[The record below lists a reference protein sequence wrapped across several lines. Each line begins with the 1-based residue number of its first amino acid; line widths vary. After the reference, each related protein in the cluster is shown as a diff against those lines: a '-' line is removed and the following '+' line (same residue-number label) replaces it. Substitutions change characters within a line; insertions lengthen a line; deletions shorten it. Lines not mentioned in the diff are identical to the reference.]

1 MKTML
6 IVDGDGLLVRSH
18 YAVGKDIMTKAD
30 LEVGGVDKFV
40 HVLRRQIRT
49 WDADAVFIALDPMG
63 PTTVRHKEYKEYK
76 DYKGNREPK
85 PPGLVHSKSILGSIM
100 TAMGAAVHNDDEY
113 EADDLVAAM
122 VHATAGG
129 EWRAVVSSH
138 DKDLLGLTTYDHVII
153 APPVQIE
160 PIKREDVFTKMK
172 VRADQI
178 MDYLALLG
186 DEADNIPGVDGCGKG
201 KASALL
207 EKYGTLESIV
217 AAAERGEI
225 ANKLGECIRRQG
237 KRAVAF
243 RDLMV
248 LRHHAPILDVAAC
261 VIGEPAYNTLLPLL
275 LENNLMALYKEALAD
290 STATGA

>member
-18 YAVGKDIMTKAD
+18 YAVGKDIMTVNN

-40 HVLRRQIRT
+40 QVLRRQIRT
-49 WDADAVFIALDPMG
+49 WDADAVFLAFDPTG
-63 PTTVRHKEYKEYK
+63 PTTVRHKEYK

-85 PPGLVHSKSILGSIM
+85 PPGLIHSKSIIAGIM
-100 TAMGAAVHNDDEY
+100 AAMGAAVYNHDDY

-153 APPVQIE
+153 APPFQVD
-160 PIKREDVFTKMK
+160 PIKRADVFDKMK
-172 VRADQI
+172 VHSHQI

-207 EKYGTLESIV
+207 EKYGTLEKIIE
-217 AAAERGEI
+217 AAERGEI
-225 ANKLGECIRRQG
+225 AKKMGEYLRLQG
-237 KRAVAF
+237 KRALAF

-248 LRHHAPILDVAAC
+248 LRHQAPILDVGAC
-261 VIGEPAYNTLLPLL
+261 TIGQPAYNTLLPLL
-275 LENNLMALYKEALAD
+275 LENNLMALYKEAQAD
-290 STATGA
+290 STANGA

>member
-18 YAVGKDIMTKAD
+18 YAVGKEIMTKEN

-49 WDADAVFIALDPMG
+49 WDADAVFIALDPTG
-63 PTTVRHKEYKEYK
+63 PTTVRHKEYK

-85 PPGLVHSKSILGSIM
+85 PPGLIHSKNILGGIM
-100 TAMGAAVHNDDEY
+100 TAMGAAVYNHDEY

-153 APPVQIE
+153 APPYQIE
-160 PIKREDVFTKMK
+160 PIKREDVFAKMK
-172 VRADQI
+172 VRSEQI

-186 DEADNIPGVDGCGKG
+186 DDADNIPGVDGCGKG

-225 ANKLGECIRRQG
+225 ANKLGECLRRQG

-248 LRHHAPILDVAAC
+248 LRHQAPILEIAAC
-261 VIGEPAYNTLLPLL
+261 TIGDPAYNTLLPLL

-290 STATGA
+290 SNANGA

>member
-18 YAVGKDIMTKAD
+18 YAMGKEIMTKNN

-40 HVLRRQIRT
+40 QVLRRQILT
-49 WDADAVFIALDPMG
+49 WDADAVFLAFDPTG
-63 PTTVRHKEYKEYK
+63 PTTVRHKEYK

-85 PPGLVHSKSILGSIM
+85 PPGLIHSKSITPRIM
-100 TAMGAAVHNDDEY
+100 AAMGAAVYNHDDY

-129 EWRAVVSSH
+129 EWRAIVSSH

-153 APPVQIE
+153 SPPFQVD
-160 PIKREDVFTKMK
+160 PIKRADVFTKMK
-172 VRADQI
+172 VHSHQI

-186 DEADNIPGVDGCGKG
+186 DAADNVPGVEHCGEVR
-201 KASALL
+201 ASALL
-207 EKYGTLESIV
+207 DKYGTLEAIV
-217 AAAERGEI
+217 EAAESGKI
-225 ANKLGECIRRQG
+225 ANKVGEAIRRQG

-261 VIGEPAYNTLLPLL
+261 TIGQPAYNTLLPLL
-275 LENNLMALYKEALAD
+275 LNNNLMALYQEALTD
-290 STATGA
+290 STANGA

>member
-18 YAVGKDIMTKAD
+18 YAVGKEIMTKD
-30 LEVGGVDKFV
+30 NLEVGGIDKFV

-49 WDADAVFIALDPMG
+49 WDADAVFIAFDPTG
-63 PTTVRHKEYKEYK
+63 PTTVRHKEYK

-85 PPGLVHSKSILGSIM
+85 PEGLIHSKKILPAIM
-100 TAMGAAVHNDDEY
+100 SAMGAAVYNHDEY
-113 EADDLVAAM
+113 EADDLVGAM

-129 EWRAVVSSH
+129 EWRAIVSSH

-153 APPVQIE
+153 APPFQIDSMT
-160 PIKREDVFTKMK
+160 REHVLEKMK
-172 VRADQI
+172 VRCDQI

-207 EKYGTLESIV
+207 EKYGTLEAIID
-217 AAAERGEI
+217 AAERGEI
-225 ANKLGECIRRQG
+225 AKKVGESIRRQG

-243 RDLMV
+243 RDLMK
-248 LRHHAPILDVAAC
+248 LRHEAPILSVAAC
-261 VIGEPAYNTLLPLL
+261 TIGEPAYNTLLPLL
-275 LENNLMALYKEALAD
+275 LNNNLMSLYNEALAD
-290 STATGA
+290 SNATGA

>member
-18 YAVGKDIMTKAD
+18 YAVGKEIMTKD
-30 LEVGGVDKFV
+30 NLEVGGIDKFV

-49 WDADAVFIALDPMG
+49 WDADAVFIAFDPTG
-63 PTTVRHKEYKEYK
+63 PTTFRHKEYK

-85 PPGLVHSKSILGSIM
+85 PEGLIHSKKIIPAIM
-100 TAMGAAVHNDDEY
+100 AAMGAAVHNHDDY

-129 EWRAVVSSH
+129 EWRAIVSSH
-138 DKDLLGLTTYDHVII
+138 DKDLLGLTTYDHAIV
-153 APPVQIE
+153 APPFQIDA
-160 PIKREDVFTKMK
+160 IKREDVLVKMK
-172 VRADQI
+172 VRSDQI

-207 EKYGTLESIV
+207 EKYGNLEAVID
-217 AAAERGEI
+217 AAERGEI
-225 ANKLGECIRRQG
+225 AKKMGESIRRQG
-237 KRAVAF
+237 KRALAF
-243 RDLMV
+243 RDLIK
-248 LRHHAPILDVAAC
+248 LRHDAPILSVAAC
-261 VIGEPAYNTLLPLL
+261 TIGEPAYNTLLPLL
-275 LENNLMALYKEALAD
+275 LNNNLMSLYNEALAD

>member
-18 YAVGKDIMTKAD
+18 YAVGKDIMTRAD

-49 WDADAVFIALDPMG
+49 WDADAVFIALDPTG
-63 PTTVRHKEYKEYK
+63 PTTVRHKEYAA
-76 DYKGNREPK
+76 YKGNREPK
-85 PPGLVHSKSILGSIM
+85 PPGLIHSKSILGSIM
-100 TAMGAAVHNDDEY
+100 SAMGAAVHYHDEY

-138 DKDLLGLTTYDHVII
+138 DKDLLGLTTYEHVII
-153 APPVQIE
+153 APPYQIE
-160 PIKREDVFTKMK
+160 PIKREDVFAKMK
-172 VRADQI
+172 VQPEQI

-248 LRHHAPILDVAAC
+248 LRHQAPILDVAAC
-261 VIGEPAYNTLLPLL
+261 AIGDPAYNTLLPLL

-290 STATGA
+290 STANGA

>member
-18 YAVGKDIMTKAD
+18 YAVGKDIMTQAN

-49 WDADAVFIALDPMG
+49 WDADAVFIALDPTG
-63 PTTVRHKEYKEYK
+63 PTTVRHKEYAA
-76 DYKGNREPK
+76 YKGNREPK
-85 PPGLVHSKSILGSIM
+85 PPGLIHSKSILGSIM
-100 TAMGAAVHNDDEY
+100 SAMGAAVHNHDEY

-138 DKDLLGLTTYDHVII
+138 DKDLLGLTTYEHVII
-153 APPVQIE
+153 APPYQIE
-160 PIKREDVFTKMK
+160 PIKREDVFAKMK
-172 VRADQI
+172 VQPEQI

-225 ANKLGECIRRQG
+225 ANKLGDCIRRQG

-248 LRHHAPILDVAAC
+248 LRHQAPILDVAAC
-261 VIGEPAYNTLLPLL
+261 AIGDPAYNTLLPLL

-290 STATGA
+290 STANGA